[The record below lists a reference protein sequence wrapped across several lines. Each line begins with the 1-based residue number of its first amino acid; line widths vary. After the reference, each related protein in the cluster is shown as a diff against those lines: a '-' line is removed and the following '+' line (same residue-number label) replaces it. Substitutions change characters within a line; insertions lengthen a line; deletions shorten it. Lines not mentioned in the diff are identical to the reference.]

1 MSGPFV
7 FLDEDPLQDRL
18 LCVGSTGEPPALLAP
33 RFAVPVCSELGPPPR
48 RGCPCGHASEIP
60 KRQEARVICL
70 PVRCCDSPRIYG
82 RQSGIPGGLGG
93 CEPVL
98 VEVRPAELFLI
109 FFFNFLLL
117 FAGSL

>member
-7 FLDEDPLQDRL
+7 FLEEDLLQDRL
-18 LCVGSTGEPPALLAP
+18 LRVGSTCELPALLAP
-33 RFAVPVCSELGPPPR
+33 HFVVPVRSELGPPPGR
-48 RGCPCGHASEIP
+48 DCPGGHASEIP

-93 CEPVL
+93 CEPAL
-98 VEVRPAELFLI
+98 VEVGPAELFLI
-109 FFFNFLLL
+109 FFFNFLLP